1 MKTKETGSKI
11 LKSRRPQKLTEN
23 QQDLRDVAL
32 RSGSDIQYK
41 GQKFK
46 LLNTQS
52 TFLYNIDERVLLVR
66 YILKSHFILIITI
79 VQSVLLRSSFSLG
92 TCIT

>member
-1 MKTKETGSKI
+1 MKTKETSSKI

-32 RSGSDIQYK
+32 RSGSNIQYR

-46 LLNTQS
+46 LFNTQS

-66 YILKSHFILIITI
+66 YIY
-79 VQSVLLRSSFSLG
+79 
-92 TCIT
+92 